1 MAATAS
7 RAPKAA
13 AKKPG
18 RARASAASDK
28 PHSAES
34 STQVRAGTMIYTVG
48 HSTRPLEDF
57 IALLAAH
64 GVQRLVDVRTVP
76 RSRHNPQFN
85 RDTLPAALKDS
96 GIEYSHVAAL
106 GGLRK
111 PKPDSPNAGWRNLS
125 FRGYAD
131 HMQTAEFG
139 RSLDELMALAKTEQ
153 LALMCAEAVPWR
165 CHRSLIGD
173 ALLVHGIGVEEIVD
187 AKRRQPHRLTP
198 FAAVHE
204 TTITYPPEA
213 AAASQPDLFSVSPG
227 NARGNSA
234 E

>member
-1 MAATAS
+1 MQAAD
-7 RAPKAA
+7 RP
-13 AKKPG
+13 
-18 RARASAASDK
+18 
-28 PHSAES
+28 
-34 STQVRAGTMIYTVG
+34 VVYTVG
-48 HSTRPLEDF
+48 HSTRALDDF
-57 IALLAAH
+57 IALLRAH

-85 RDTLPAALKDS
+85 RDTLPEALQGAD
-96 GIEYSHVAAL
+96 IAYSHEAAL

-131 HMQTAEFG
+131 HMQTAGFAH
-139 RSLDELMALAKTEQ
+139 SLTDLMARAKTEQ

-173 ALLVHGIGVEEIVD
+173 ALLVHGVAVEEIVD

-198 FAAVHE
+198 FAAVE
-204 TTITYPPEA
+204 GTTITYPPQGS
-213 AAASQPDLFSVSPG
+213 ASQADLFSVPRADSI
-227 NARGNSA
+227 